1 MFNDLLGKLEKL
13 DLKLSRGY
21 ENHQEATLQ
30 LITEAEYYLNY
41 EYGVISPWEAKELE
55 TAKNFANSNWL
66 KAATQAIAIALV
78 VSEYSDDEY
87 WGAYTYANQGAIR
100 SPRRI
105 KPM

>member
-41 EYGVISPWEAKELE
+41 E
-55 TAKNFANSNWL
+55 
-66 KAATQAIAIALV
+66 
-78 VSEYSDDEY
+78 
-87 WGAYTYANQGAIR
+87 
-100 SPRRI
+100 
-105 KPM
+105 